1 MLNETFSVIFKHCV
15 SFFGSKYFDLVMPTM
30 QKYSNFEVDVGVVGH
45 VGVGGLLSV
54 GVVPDAHGI
63 FFDSLLEDNSEFFDK
78 EEF

>member
-1 MLNETFSVIFKHCV
+1 MSIADVA
-15 SFFGSKYFDLVMPTM
+15 
-30 QKYSNFEVDVGVVGH
+30 EVHEVHLGVVGH